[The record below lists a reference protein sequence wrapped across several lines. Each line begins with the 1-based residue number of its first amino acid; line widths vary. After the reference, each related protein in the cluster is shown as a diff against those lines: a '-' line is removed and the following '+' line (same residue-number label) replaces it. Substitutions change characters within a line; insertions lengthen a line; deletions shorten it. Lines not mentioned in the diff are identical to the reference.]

1 MIKKHDK
8 QITFLSDSFPLD
20 ANGGGM
26 KDGTYLQTSI
36 KDEPPTQYRL
46 LEWREG
52 VKAAINFG
60 HSIPAQFS
68 KVACSF

>member
-1 MIKKHDK
+1 M
-8 QITFLSDSFPLD
+8 SDSFPLD

-46 LEWREG
+46 LQGREG
-52 VKAAINFG
+52 VKG
-60 HSIPAQFS
+60 SKQFW
-68 KVACSF
+68 